1 MGFMKEFKDFAMK
14 GNVIDLAVGIIIGTA
29 FNKIVSSFVND
40 IIMPPIGLLLG
51 NADFT
56 QLYINLSNT
65 TYNTMSEAVAAGA
78 PIIKYGA
85 FISTIIDFLIIALAV
100 FIAIKFI
107 NKLNKAAEE
116 KANRLKENKGLNNIK
131 DKLKG
136 VKEKINYNSK
146 KY

>member
-1 MGFMKEFKDFAMK
+1 MGFLKEFKDFAMK
-14 GNVIDLAVGIIIGTA
+14 GNVIDLAVGIVIGTA

-65 TYNTMSEAVAAGA
+65 AYNTMAEAVAAGA
-78 PIIKYGA
+78 PIIKYGN

-100 FIAIKFI
+100 FVAIKFI
-107 NKLNKAAEE
+107 NKLNKTAEE
-116 KANRLKENKGLNNIK
+116 RALKL
-131 DKLKG
+131 
-136 VKEKINYNSK
+136 KEKIPIKDLKEKFKGFK
-146 KY
+146 KGN